1 MPSVSVSMNRFPNY
15 DFHELANCWP
25 LATSQ
30 EHKELVES
38 IKKHGQKEKITL
50 FEKKILDGRNRYNA
64 CKEAGVKP
72 EFETLKAGEDP
83 ATFVIAKN
91 NHRRNLSVSQKAV
104 VAAKLSEYYES
115 EARKRMLRGK
125 ADPMENFPQ
134 GQTGTARDMAGKSVG
149 VSGKTVD
156 FAKKVLNE
164 GAAEVVSAVESGE
177 LKVSTASRLVD
188 VIPDKTEQK
197 KIIQEGAA
205 AVKAAVADPKP
216 PKLKPEKSRESVE
229 RSQPVPS
236 ASPIVQIQALLAKVD
251 LLDVAELILEKL
263 DGCEEFEKLLREKCP
278 VTTGI
283 LARPN
288 EGESDVTLHDIDSR
302 TPSESA
308 SPVASDDPELE
319 SQKLFDRFD
328 ASGRATV
335 YATISDL
342 WRVESGGKPKRS
354 NVFIKPTL
362 EQVTQYCN
370 ERKNNVDP
378 EKFYDYYQTQGW
390 KLANGNSMKD
400 WQSAIRTWE
409 KSAGTKTIQTPARPA
424 GIPLVGILPP
434 AEEQPIRPRKDL
446 MDQFKKL
453 KPFEP
458 VES

>member
-50 FEKKILDGRNRYNA
+50 HEDKILDGRNRYNA
-64 CKEAGVKP
+64 CKEAGIKP
-72 EFETLKAGEDP
+72 EFVTLKSGEDP

-91 NHRRNLSVSQKAV
+91 NHRRNLTTSQKAV
-104 VAAKLSEYYES
+104 VAAKLSEYYEKQAK
-115 EARKRMLRGK
+115 ERQGMRTDIVEKL
-125 ADPMENFPQ
+125 PQ
-134 GQTGTARDMAGKSVG
+134 CETGRARDLAGKSVG

-164 GAAEVVSAVESGE
+164 AAPEVVNAVESGE
-177 LKVSTASRLVD
+177 LKVSTASKLID
-188 VIPDKTEQK
+188 VVPDKAKQK
-197 KIIQEGAA
+197 KILQEGVG
-205 AVKAAVADPKP
+205 AVKAAVAEPKP
-216 PKLKPEKSRESVE
+216 PKLEFVKSSESVI
-229 RSQPVPS
+229 RPQPVPM
-236 ASPIVQIQALLAKVD
+236 ASPIVQIQALLAKVN
-251 LLDVAELILEKL
+251 LLDVAELLLEKL
-263 DGCEEFEKLLREKCP
+263 DGCDEFEKLLREKCP
-278 VTTGI
+278 ITVGT

-288 EGESDVTLHDIDSR
+288 EGEADVTLHDVSTE
-302 TPSESA
+302 TPAASA
-308 SPVASDDPELE
+308 SPEFSEDPELE
-319 SQKLFDRFD
+319 SQKLFNRFD
-328 ASGRATV
+328 ASGRAIV
-335 YATISDL
+335 YATINDL
-342 WRVESGGKPKRS
+342 WRVDNGGKPKRS

-362 EQVTQYCN
+362 DQVADYCK
-370 ERKNNVDP
+370 ERKNDVDP

-409 KSAGTKTIQTPARPA
+409 KSSGSKQVHQPVQSKGVPVI
-424 GIPLVGILPP
+424 GILPP
-434 AEEQPIRPRKDL
+434 AEEQPLRPRKDL
-446 MDQFKKL
+446 MEQFKKL